1 MFMFKAKE
9 GILNL
14 QVGRL
19 LALTVCW
26 QSNSFACCRSLGASR
41 MMLLLGFFNL
51 EEPKEKLS
59 MLLLQLELDARG
71 AVLFHSVL
79 AVLGE
84 IENLSLCCFQLA

>member
-1 MFMFKAKE
+1 
-9 GILNL
+9 
-14 QVGRL
+14 
-19 LALTVCW
+19 
-26 QSNSFACCRSLGASR
+26 
-41 MMLLLGFFNL
+41 MMLLLGFLHL
-51 EEPKEKLS
+51 EEPKQKLS